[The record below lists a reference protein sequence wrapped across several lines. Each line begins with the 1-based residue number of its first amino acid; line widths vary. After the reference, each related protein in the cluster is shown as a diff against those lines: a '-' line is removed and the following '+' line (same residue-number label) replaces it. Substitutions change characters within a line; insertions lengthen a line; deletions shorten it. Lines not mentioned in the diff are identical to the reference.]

1 MLRKRNW
8 LSSNNDIRSVSACK
22 MYLNKKT
29 GSAVTLPVIFV
40 WVAKKNSR
48 GKTQFFINPKLLQ
61 KYEKCFLYPENCGI
75 NPTASRYADYGFHNV
90 GTGDSPECEE
100 RISDGV
106 VYRNQCAVH

>member
-1 MLRKRNW
+1 M
-8 LSSNNDIRSVSACK
+8 SRSINKSGTTALFITTSAEA
-22 MYLNKKT
+22 LA
-29 GSAVTLPVIFV
+29 AVD
-40 WVAKKNSR
+40 
-48 GKTQFFINPKLLQ
+48 PKLLQ